1 MRIVLTAMK
10 HAPLVGHKEISM
22 TTPADLRAE
31 IARQQI
37 SIYRL
42 AAEIGVHPGRLGGY
56 LNGRL
61 PLSRELAE
69 RVLAALRRE
78 QLETV
83 NGHGA

>member
-1 MRIVLTAMK
+1 
-10 HAPLVGHKEISM
+10 M

-42 AAEIGVHPGRLGGY
+42 AADIGLHGRLGGY

-61 PLSRELAE
+61 PLSRDVAE
-69 RVLAALRRE
+69 RVLAALRHE
-78 QLETV
+78 QLETTPP
-83 NGHGA
+83 GPR